1 MERTSRKRCPPSA
14 GSLSIDWGYNLLRD
28 ADPPQ
33 VDLGKSIDGRA
44 RPLPGGRFAVEWRPS
59 TGAPTSG
66 RLPFLK
72 RRPASHDRLSAASVN
87 GVIPRMA
94 RRPAPPPKPKSPTL
108 TVGQTQR
115 RIERLQKCVTKLEAF
130 DPQKA
135 HKRAPAV
142 LELEA
147 TIDKALS
154 SAFGYGTP
162 AYLRYNEAA
171 TLDPSPLLA
180 AARANTARPVGASPR
195 QDVKVQETRQHFS
208 DNRSRAIALIQQAI
222 RTLEE
227 EIAEAGSKVEKSNPS
242 KPVAKATAEA
252 PPKTTSPAKTELRAA
267 APRRWAGIT
276 LEGVRH
282 RMGRWLKRK

>member
-1 MERTSRKRCPPSA
+1 LKGPTLTPGNSIKHGNGNYLVVNEA
-14 GSLSIDWGYNLLRD
+14 GHRRGSPRRQR
-28 ADPPQ
+28 A
-33 VDLGKSIDGRA
+33 RA

-66 RLPFLK
+66 KLPILK
-72 RRPASHDRLSAASVN
+72 RRPASNDRLSAASVN

-108 TVGQTQR
+108 TVGQTR
-115 RIERLQKCVTKLEAF
+115 RRVERLQKCVTKLEAF

-195 QDVKVQETRQHFS
+195 QDVKVQETREHFS
-208 DNRSRAIALIQQAI
+208 ENRSRAIALLQQAI
-222 RTLEE
+222 RTLDE

-242 KPVAKATAEA
+242 KPLAESTAEA
-252 PPKTTSPAKTELRAA
+252 PLK
-267 APRRWAGIT
+267 PRRPQRPNFVRLRRDAGRGLPWRACAIAWD
-276 LEGVRH
+276 G
-282 RMGRWLKRK
+282 G